1 MVLMSECIDSS
12 GISAIRY
19 IVGIYSEHTYSKQRR
34 YFTECV
40 RIAWKKRNLEKT
52 NLLAMYGFFF
62 TFPSF

>member
-40 RIAWKKRNLEKT
+40 RIA
-52 NLLAMYGFFF
+52 
-62 TFPSF
+62 